1 MKPDRFRTIDRKE
14 LLISLVLCLLV
25 LARYEPVR
33 DYGFVNFD
41 DPLYVTEN
49 LRVQAGL
56 TMEGLSRVSAREE
69 RREKGLDRGTH

>member
-49 LRVQAGL
+49 LRVQRGL
-56 TMEGLSRVSAREE
+56 AMEGLSLASARKE

>member
-1 MKPDRFRTIDRKE
+1 MKPARFRTIDRKE

-25 LARYEPVR
+25 LACYGTVR
-33 DYGFVNFD
+33 DYGFVNYD

-56 TMEGLSRVSAREE
+56 TMEGFFPGVNQ
-69 RREKGLDRGTH
+69 RRASGKRA